1 MIRDGASILLTST
14 GHRDAFRHR
23 NAANDAVEMLIA
35 LGFDWQSLQRIMT
48 HLTRLSAFLRRSV
61 LGVLP
66 FLLVFLLGAA
76 PTHAVESWSLS
87 DGAGHRLNAKVFE
100 QPFPDYPSGLR
111 IRLNA
116 LDAKTILSHGDQLL
130 LSDSMGQEWSL
141 PNRSEEIV
149 QKGGSP
155 LPPGSAQFDLDALM
169 PRPSEA
175 LPLHLTVP
183 TSVGALGFDLTPQ
196 QAMAL
201 HAMGSEQR
209 PSDRA

>member
-1 MIRDGASILLTST
+1 M
-14 GHRDAFRHR
+14 H
-23 NAANDAVEMLIA
+23 
-35 LGFDWQSLQRIMT
+35 
-48 HLTRLSAFLRRSV
+48 LSAFLRSSV
-61 LGVLP
+61 L
-66 FLLVFLLGAA
+66 FLLPVLLTVLLGALPVLA
-76 PTHAVESWSLS
+76 AESWSLS

-100 QPFPDYPSGLR
+100 QPFPEYPSGLR

-116 LDAKTILSHGDQLL
+116 LDAKTTLDHRAQLV

-149 QKGGSP
+149 PQDGSSVP
-155 LPPGSAQFDLDALM
+155 AGSSQFDLDALM

-183 TSVGALGFDLTPQ
+183 TSEGALDFDLTPE

-201 HAMGSEQR
+201 HGMGSVQR
-209 PSDRA
+209 PSDQA